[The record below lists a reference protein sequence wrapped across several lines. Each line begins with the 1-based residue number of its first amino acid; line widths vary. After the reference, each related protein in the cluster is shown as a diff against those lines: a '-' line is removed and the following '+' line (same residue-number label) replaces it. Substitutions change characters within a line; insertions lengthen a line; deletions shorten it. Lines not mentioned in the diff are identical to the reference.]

1 MLCQKMYFQCVIDTY
16 CIEGQVRR
24 HLIKVHTS
32 LVTFLILIRF
42 KPHAL
47 IMLRKHVKLDMVDY
61 FL

>member
-1 MLCQKMYFQCVIDTY
+1 MYFQCVIDTY